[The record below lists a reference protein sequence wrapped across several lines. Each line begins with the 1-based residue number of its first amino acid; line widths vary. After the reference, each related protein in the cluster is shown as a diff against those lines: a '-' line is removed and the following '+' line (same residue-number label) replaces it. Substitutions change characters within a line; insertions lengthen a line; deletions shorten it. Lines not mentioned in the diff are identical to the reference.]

1 MKKNGIRTVE
11 QLISISRAAKLL
23 DVSERTIK
31 RYIREAEI
39 GVYVVGKRQRIAEVD
54 LQKLVVKVDS
64 LDNLIHHEF

>member
-39 GVYVVGKRQRIAEVD
+39 GIYVVGKRQRIAEVD